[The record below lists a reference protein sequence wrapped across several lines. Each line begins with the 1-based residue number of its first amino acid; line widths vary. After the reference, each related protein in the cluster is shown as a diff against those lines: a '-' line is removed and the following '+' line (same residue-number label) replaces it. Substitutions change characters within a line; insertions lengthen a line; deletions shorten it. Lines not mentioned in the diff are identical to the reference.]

1 MKKLKI
7 FLQFQNW
14 QKNNNFKEILKNN
27 SLFFLIVV
35 LPLLI
40 ITFYYCFI
48 ASDKYVSEAK
58 VTIKQTT
65 QPTTTFNFSFLGIS
79 SPASREDAVYLQEYI
94 LSYDMLDYLD
104 KKLNLKKIYQSK
116 DIDFISRL
124 PSDVSH
130 EEFLKYYRKHI
141 VKVSYDDIYSIL
153 TIKVYAF
160 KPEDAK
166 MIAEAIL
173 EQCERY
179 INGVSHKIAKEQMNF
194 IEQELVSSYQKM
206 QNAKNTLLN
215 FQNTYKVLDPT
226 QEAQAST
233 ALVAQLEVQ
242 LAQQE
247 AQLRNLLTYLSEDS
261 FQVQALKNQIEAL
274 KEQIEKEK
282 SKMIG
287 GDTKLNK
294 LLAQYLELKFNVDF
308 AADVYKATLSAF
320 ETTRVEASRKL
331 KNLVVISSPNLPD
344 EALYPK
350 RAYNI
355 TLATFLLLLLY
366 GITKLIIGIIKE
378 HRI

>member
-1 MKKLKI
+1 MKRLEI
-7 FLQFQNW
+7 LQQFQNW
-14 QKNNNFKEILKNN
+14 QKNNNLKEVFKNYP
-27 SLFFLIVV
+27 LFFLMVV
-35 LPLLI
+35 LPIFLVS
-40 ITFYYCFI
+40 FYYLFI

-58 VTIKQTT
+58 ITIKQTG
-65 QPTTTFNFSFLGIS
+65 QPTTSFNIPLFGIGN
-79 SPASREDAVYLQEYI
+79 PVSREDAMYLKAYI

-104 KKLNLKKIYQSK
+104 KKLNLKKMYQSK

-124 PSDVSH
+124 SSDVSH
-130 EEFLKYYRKHI
+130 EEFLKYYQKHI
-141 VKVSYDDIYSIL
+141 VKISYDDISSIL
-153 TIKVYAF
+153 TIQVFAF

-179 INGVSHKIAKEQMNF
+179 INGISHKIAREQMNF
-194 IEQELVSSYQKM
+194 IEQELAYANQKM

-226 QEAQAST
+226 QEAQAS
-233 ALVAQLEVQ
+233 ASLVAQLEVQ

-247 AQLRNLLTYLSEDS
+247 AQLRNLLTYLNEDS
-261 FQVQALKNQIEAL
+261 FQVQALKNQIKSL

-287 GDTKLNK
+287 GDRKLNK
-294 LLAQYLELKFNVDF
+294 LLAQYLELKLNVDF
-308 AADVYKATLSAF
+308 AVDVYKATLSAF

-355 TLATFLLLLLY
+355 ALASLLILLFY
-366 GITKLIIGIIKE
+366 GITKLVIGIIKE